1 MIRGLSN
8 ISAKGFPNNNGVH
21 AVPMN
26 ETPDMAIIGSAVGS
40 TRLINGRLIKVC
52 LINGGSN
59 FLISAILTQEEFRKR
74 NFRDSK
80 IRHPNW
86 QTQSEQTA
94 LIDPKY

>member
-1 MIRGLSN
+1 MPIKMIRGLSN

-40 TRLINGRLIKVC
+40 IRLINVRLITVG

-59 FLISAILTQEEFRKR
+59 LSIKMVFT
-74 NFRDSK
+74 
-80 IRHPNW
+80 
-86 QTQSEQTA
+86 
-94 LIDPKY
+94 